1 MKALL
6 IGSLLI
12 ASGAVMAEQSLL
24 EGVAKQEAK
33 NTAATVAPG
42 AVERAE
48 AADQA
53 LKDAK
58 QVKDAVQNAPEAAK
72 DQAQKAVEGTV
83 KQQLEQATP
92 KEIKEGA
99 EAVKSGKETAKKL
112 EGEVKALPK
121 SSSQEVKKLKH
132 KSTAKAKQKGT
143 EKALEL
149 LK

>member
-6 IGSLLI
+6 ISSLLI

-24 EGVAKQEAK
+24 EGVAKQAAK
-33 NTAATVAPG
+33 NTAAAVAPDAVAG
-42 AVERAE
+42 AET
-48 AADQA
+48 ADQA

-58 QVKDAVQNAPEAAK
+58 QVKDAVQNAPVAAK
-72 DQAQKAVEGTV
+72 DQAQKA
-83 KQQLEQATP
+83 LEETAKQATP
-92 KEIKEGA
+92 EPVKQGT
-99 EAVKSGKETAKKL
+99 EAVKSGKETVKKL